1 MLAAPGRV
9 EVDDSWY
16 DASNFC
22 CFEES
27 GTMPCNACPKR
38 EGHAMRTDVGLL
50 AGG

>member
-38 EGHAMRTDVGLL
+38 EGHAMRAAVGLL